1 MFHFSNL
8 EHIIKLLKLIYVCPQ
23 DRFLDSKCEENNF
36 KPQPFQT
43 RTKLNVYLS
52 NRKMYLMITIAT
64 INFYLEQDWYLCGI

>member
-8 EHIIKLLKLIYVCPQ
+8 EHIIKLLKLIYVCPE
-23 DRFLDSKCEENNF
+23 DRFLDSECGETNY
-36 KPQPFQT
+36 QPFQT
-43 RTKLNVYLS
+43 RTELNVYLS